1 MRYIYEKLSHPFV
14 WMQAGLFYF
23 KMKKLDDP
31 KGERIVQIG
40 SSEQIIRILVVG
52 DPSALGVGCDE
63 ISQSSVGVIAE
74 KLSEK
79 LSEKFLVQYQV
90 CAFTGFVTKQIFE
103 KVRGNPETVI

>member
-52 DPSALGVGCDE
+52 DSSALGVGCDE
-63 ISQSSVGVIAE
+63 ISQSSVGVIA
-74 KLSEK
+74 EK